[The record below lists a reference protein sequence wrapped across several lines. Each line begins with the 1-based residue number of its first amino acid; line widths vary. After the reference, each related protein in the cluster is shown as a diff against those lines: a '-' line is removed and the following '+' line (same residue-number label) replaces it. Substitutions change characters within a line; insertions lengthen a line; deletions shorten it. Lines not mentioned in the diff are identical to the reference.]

1 MANPFEDKQNT
12 TGGKAGYNAFEELSS
27 EKAYDDQT
35 LSDNPGDSGRPF
47 PVESPAPSYVEQRRA
62 IQGVDFIKPQL
73 EKFENLKKTCEATDD
88 FFEREYI
95 DKINGK
101 KSEIVG
107 IMAEAFAAI
116 TTTDPP
122 VNQRLILPGA
132 TAPTTGIVYQ
142 SGIGSVSY
150 ATDTTD
156 PAGDIPIFGA
166 KGQIFPDILAAFHYP
181 ALSNGSHGD
190 TDLPLANGT
199 FIRVSGTSGIGGSG
213 EYKDKTLGIGQ
224 TVYHSGDDNDYAGAV
239 GVVTSQTSLYN
250 GSAIGNFYF
259 FGGAAPNNIGENIDV
274 VLPNYLGN
282 GATGASSSIS
292 DLIDQINDRRAS
304 LRVRIGPP
312 QIDNPAGINT
322 LRSSKLQEELNVWYN
337 EAGNR
342 TKNIQDF
349 QGGIDSLV
357 GNATSISAYNG

>member
-12 TGGKAGYNAFEELSS
+12 TGGKAGFGAFGELTSD
-27 EKAYDDQT
+27 KAYDDET
-35 LSDNPGDSGRPF
+35 LKDNPGSPLPF
-47 PVESPAPSYVEQRRA
+47 PVENPPQEYIEGVRQIERPDYEG
-62 IQGVDFIKPQL
+62 IQLQ
-73 EKFENLKKTCEATDD
+73 KFKDLKKTCEAMDD
-88 FFEREYI
+88 IFEREYI
-95 DKINGK
+95 DVINSK
-101 KSEIVG
+101 KQQIAT
-107 IMAEAFAAI
+107 IMQEAFDAI
-116 TTTDPP
+116 PDGAVDPLA
-122 VNQRLILPGA
+122 NRRLILPTD
-132 TAPTTGIVYQ
+132 TAPNTGIVYQ
-142 SGIGSVSY
+142 AGISSVHY
-150 ATDTTD
+150 ANDSSTT
-156 PAGDIPIFGA
+156 PETPIFGA
-166 KGQIFPDILAAFHYP
+166 KGQIFPDILAAYHYP
-181 ALSNGSHGD
+181 VLSNGSHGE

-199 FIRVSGTSGIGGSG
+199 FTRVSSSITGSG
-213 EYKDKTLGIGQ
+213 EYSVSTLGIGE
-224 TVYHSGDDNDYAGAV
+224 TVYHSGDNDYAGAV

>member
-1 MANPFEDKQNT
+1 MANPFQGKENT
-12 TGGKAGYNAFEELSS
+12 TGGKAGFASFNELTSD
-27 EKAYDDQT
+27 KAYDDET
-35 LSDNPGDSGRPF
+35 LTDNPGAPLPT
-47 PVESPAPSYVEQRRA
+47 PVANPPEEF
-62 IQGVDFIKPQL
+62 IQGRQVSVPDYEGQQL
-73 EKFENLKKTCEATDD
+73 QKFKDVKKTCEAMDD
-88 FFEREYI
+88 ILEREYI

-107 IMAEAFAAI
+107 IMSAAFGAI
-116 TTTDPP
+116 TATDPP

-142 SGIGSVSY
+142 AGIGSVSY

-166 KGQIFPDILAAFHYP
+166 KGVIFPDILAAFHYP

-199 FIRVSGTSGIGGSG
+199 FIRVSRTITGSG
-213 EYKDKTLGIGQ
+213 EYSASNLGIGQ
-224 TVYHSGDDNDYAGAV
+224 TIYHSGDNDYAGAV
-239 GVVTSQTSLYN
+239 GVVTSQTSL
-250 GSAIGNFYF
+250 GNFYF
-259 FGGAAPNNIGENIDV
+259 FGGTVTNNIGANIDV
-274 VLPNYLGN
+274 VRAG
-282 GATGASSSIS
+282 SSTSIS
-292 DLIDQINDRRAS
+292 GLITEINNIRDS

-312 QIDNPAGINT
+312 QVDNNAGINT
-322 LRSSKLQEELNVWYN
+322 LRSTKLQDELAVWYD

-342 TKNIQDF
+342 TSNIQDF

-357 GNATSISAYNG
+357 GNASSISAYNG